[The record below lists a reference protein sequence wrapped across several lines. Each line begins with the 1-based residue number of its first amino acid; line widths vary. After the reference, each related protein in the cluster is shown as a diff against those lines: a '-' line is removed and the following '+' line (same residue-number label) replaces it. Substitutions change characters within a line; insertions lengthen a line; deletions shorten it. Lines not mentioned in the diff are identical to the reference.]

1 MGRFSWFALIVALL
15 AVSHACRRPPVIVD
29 VDDSDLT
36 AIRVYVV
43 ESGNQTVE
51 IRKNLQDQRACRAGG
66 LIRVTNRVSR
76 AHYVVTLNR
85 SERIWGVFARDTK
98 IDLFD
103 AAGDMIH
110 AGSTRSV
117 GSSVKDVC
125 NAILNEVGSGS
136 GARHRRRRELT
147 SSLGQLLQRD
157 GSRRTR
163 NA

>member
-1 MGRFSWFALIVALL
+1 M
-15 AVSHACRRPPVIVD
+15 VD
-29 VDDSDLT
+29 LDDSDLV

-43 ESGNQTVE
+43 ESGDQTVE
-51 IRKNLQDQRACRAGG
+51 IRKNLQDQPACQAGG

-103 AAGDMIH
+103 AAGDMIY

-117 GSSVKDVC
+117 GSAVKDVC
-125 NAILNEVGSGS
+125 NTILQEVSSGS
-136 GARHRRRRELT
+136 ELVT
-147 SSLGQLLQRD
+147 VGDLH
-157 GSRRTR
+157 
-163 NA
+163 